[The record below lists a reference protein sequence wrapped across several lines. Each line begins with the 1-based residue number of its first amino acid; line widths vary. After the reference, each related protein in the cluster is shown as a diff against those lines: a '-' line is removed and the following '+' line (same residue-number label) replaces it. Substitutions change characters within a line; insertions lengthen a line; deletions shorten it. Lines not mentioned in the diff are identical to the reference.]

1 MCVDTVLILL
11 STASDVVCDFINI
24 YACVYF
30 FMKPGGY
37 TVAFGI
43 YTRSLSMLNTVV
55 DDYVCIHVDHMLHTP
70 YINCIISYKRKCIVT
85 FDNLLLSYH
94 IYTSTLPLIRMVV
107 ISLREKYA
115 SRDRTGN
122 NTPDYLENKFIL
134 RYDILPLRR
143 PYCKRTCS

>member
-1 MCVDTVLILL
+1 MCLFLYGAGWLYCSVWH
-11 STASDVVCDFINI
+11 
-24 YACVYF
+24 
-30 FMKPGGY
+30 
-37 TVAFGI
+37 I
-43 YTRSLSMLNTVV
+43 YTRSLSMLNAVV

-70 YINCIISYKRKCIVT
+70 YTNCIISYKRKCIVT